1 MNRNGAFGLTIKKR
15 FIAGAVCPDCGAQD
29 RLVVEEMPD
38 GKRRRCVS
46 CGFTDVSAS
55 EPEVA
60 LPTRF
65 ARRGVDSEQARPV
78 RLLGEGDSDS

>member
-1 MNRNGAFGLTIKKR
+1 MTIRRR
-15 FIAGAVCPDCGAQD
+15 FIAGAVCPDCGAED
-29 RLVVEEMPD
+29 RLVVEEAAE

-46 CGFTDVSAS
+46 CGFTDTNAS

-65 ARRGVDSEQARPV
+65 ARRGDEEEQAQPL
-78 RLLGEGDSDS
+78 RLLDEGPADS